1 MPMEKAIVTFNNPD
15 NNQNIKIFFEYD
27 QETSDLHYNI
37 ELDETID
44 MMKPLDLS
52 GFLAKTL
59 LEFLK
64 QDNTEEQK

>member
-1 MPMEKAIVTFNNPD
+1 MEKAIVTFNNPD

-27 QETSDLHYNI
+27 QEKSDLHYNI

-52 GFLAKTL
+52 GFLANTL

-64 QDNTEEQK
+64 QDNAEEQK